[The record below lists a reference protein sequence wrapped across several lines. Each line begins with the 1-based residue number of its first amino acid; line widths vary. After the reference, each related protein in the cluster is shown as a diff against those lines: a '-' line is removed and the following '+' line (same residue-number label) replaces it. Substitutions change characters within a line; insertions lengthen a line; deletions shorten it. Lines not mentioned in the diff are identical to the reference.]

1 MRLFLLIISLFLL
14 SGCATK
20 YWAHR
25 SAEKNNNS
33 VLQREKMQCE
43 MYARG
48 TTPMPR
54 PGAKTYTTD
63 CDVYGYSAS
72 CTTSSYNDEYA
83 EAGAEFGNAIVR
95 GIKQARCMRSLGW
108 FYGTMAELRELGL
121 VR

>member
-14 SGCATK
+14 SGCFGPK
-20 YWAHR
+20 YWSHP
-25 SAEKNNNS
+25 SAGKNNNS
-33 VLQREKMQCE
+33 ALQRDHMQCE
-43 MYARG
+43 MYASG

-83 EAGAEFGNAIVR
+83 DAGAKIGNAIAR
-95 GIKQARCMRSLGW
+95 RMKHTRCMKSLGW
-108 FYGTMAELRELGL
+108 VEGTKP
-121 VR
+121 